1 MKEISTAQR
10 LEVAQYYLAG
20 YSYEEIE
27 AETGVSHGSIANIV
41 RELENG
47 RLTIPGTLVDQ
58 LNDLRRLSSDLKKKE
73 LQPSQALLGLMLFE
87 RFRSLEITLEQLDI
101 WAEIIKGF
109 AQPDFSPKDFFEAA
123 FRLRDLEESQG
134 EPFETLAEEYARYK
148 EAVDKLKAE
157 VDSLGKSKA
166 GLTKEVE
173 PLGLQLES
181 LQRAKS
187 KLESDVEIQT
197 IKLRELKLKVKEAEE
212 EKKRIDKETKDLQ
225 GRKVR
230 LSSEVDG
237 KGESLKKLS
246 DLGLSNEDLL
256 RLTSFI
262 ERTSRNEGLSGDQV
276 KERFFSALSLFEDT
290 SGLENRRKAEI
301 QQLTELTRKQSI
313 LQGEIMELEKR
324 KGILEGEIGDSV
336 SSTSQRIRDSGAQ
349 AASDIQQQ
357 VTAIKNQLN
366 GLLEDTLRAGETVAE
381 MRQLVRKGEESEK
394 SLSDFLTEIRDRL
407 RSN

>member
-10 LEVAQYYLAG
+10 LEVAQYYLVG

-181 LQRAKS
+181 LQRTKD

-212 EKKRIDKETKDLQ
+212 EKNRIDRETKDLQ
-225 GRKVR
+225 RRKVK

-237 KGESLKKLS
+237 KEESLRKLS

-262 ERTSRNEGLSGDQV
+262 ERTSRNEGISGNQV
-276 KERFFSALSLFEDT
+276 KQRFFSALSLFEDA
-290 SGLENRRKAEI
+290 SGLENRRKAEM
-301 QQLTELTRKQSI
+301 QQLTELTKKQSI
-313 LQGEIMELEKR
+313 LEGEIMELEKR

>member
-10 LEVAQYYLAG
+10 LEVAQYYLVG

-237 KGESLKKLS
+237 KEESLKKLS

>member
-1 MKEISTAQR
+1 MKEISRAQR
-10 LEVAQYYLAG
+10 LEVAQFYLFG

-47 RLTIPGTLVDQ
+47 KLTIAGTLVDQ
-58 LNDLRRLSSDLKKKE
+58 VNDLRRLSVDLKKKE
-73 LQPSQALLGLMLFE
+73 LQPSQALLGLVLFE
-87 RFRSLEITLEQLDI
+87 RFRTLEITAEQLDS

-109 AQPDFSPKDFFEAA
+109 GQPNFSPKDFLEAA
-123 FRLRDLEESQG
+123 FRLRELEESQG
-134 EPFETLAEEYARYK
+134 KPFEILAEEYTRSK

-157 VDSLGKSKA
+157 VDALGKSKT

-173 PLGLQLES
+173 PLGLRLES
-181 LQRAKS
+181 LERAKN
-187 KLESDVEIQT
+187 KLENDVEIQT
-197 IKLRELKLKVKEAEE
+197 IKLRELKPKVKEAEE
-212 EKKRIDKETKDLQ
+212 EKNRIDRDTKDLQ
-225 GRKVR
+225 RRKMK

-237 KGESLKKLS
+237 KEESLRKLG

-276 KERFFSALSLFEDT
+276 KKRFFSALSLFEDA
-290 SGLENRRKAEI
+290 SGLENRRKAEM
-301 QQLTELTRKQSI
+301 QQLTELVEKQSI
-313 LQGEIMELEKR
+313 LAGQIMELEKR

-336 SSTSQRIRDSGAQ
+336 SSTSQRIRDSAAA

-357 VTAIKNQLN
+357 VIAIRNQLN
-366 GLLEDTLRAGETVAE
+366 GLLEDTLRAGEAVAE
-381 MRQLVRKGEESEK
+381 MRQLMGKGEESEK
-394 SLSDFLTEIRDRL
+394 SLSNFLTEMRGRL

>member
-10 LEVAQYYLAG
+10 LEVAQYYLVG

-225 GRKVR
+225 RRKVR

>member
-10 LEVAQYYLAG
+10 LEVAQYYLVG

-276 KERFFSALSLFEDT
+276 KKRFFSALSLFEDA
-290 SGLENRRKAEI
+290 SGLENRLKAER
-301 QQLTELTRKQSI
+301 QELTELVEKQSI
-313 LQGEIMELEKR
+313 LAGQIMELEKR

-336 SSTSQRIRDSGAQ
+336 SSTSQRIRDSAAA

-357 VTAIKNQLN
+357 VIAIRNQLN
-366 GLLEDTLRAGETVAE
+366 GLLEDTLRAGEAVAE
-381 MRQLVRKGEESEK
+381 MRQLMGKGEESEK
-394 SLSDFLTEIRDRL
+394 SLSNFLTEIRGRL